1 MTQSILPTP
10 TQVEMLPLVPDGGA
24 ITIQIRK
31 LYKHYGKTSA
41 IRGMDLTIRRG
52 ELFGFIGPDGA
63 GKTSTF
69 NILGGVM
76 EATAGDARILN
87 LPARAARNHIGYLT
101 QQFSLYPD
109 LSVEENITYSAGL
122 RLVPESQLAMRRD
135 KYLTLMQLDRF
146 QERLAGKLSGGMR
159 QKLALCCALISEP
172 QVLLLD
178 EPTTGVDTIARR
190 EFWDI
195 LASLKEQGITIVVAT
210 PDLDEAER
218 CDRVAL
224 IYDGQIQQVD
234 TPTALKANLG
244 LQRLVIRTPEL
255 AKTEQA
261 LFPLVKTGEI
271 TEVSTL
277 GDRIEAL
284 VKDPQQGEQRIRDRL
299 TDSDTRPPSSSSE
312 QAFSIQVEGPTLEN
326 VFTTLLRRK
335 GAVPQSIPFP
345 RSNLQKQPLN
355 VKKREQSQTLP
366 PQEQRADIAISAHNL
381 DRTFGSFRAV
391 TDLNLEIR
399 YGEVYGLLGA
409 NGAGKTTTIKMLCG
423 LLPIS
428 AGEVAIAGETGNL
441 RSPAIRQRIGYMS
454 QKFTLYND
462 LTILENL
469 KFYSGIYGIPPRQQ
483 QEKIRWVLAT
493 CGLEGQEHL
502 LTGQLPGGWKQR
514 VAFGASVMHEPEI
527 LFLDEPTSGV
537 DVLARQQFWQL
548 INDFARQ
555 GTAILVTTHYMNE
568 AEQCNRM
575 CFMVAGRKVAEGSAS
590 EIKSAQPGQLFE
602 WQVGQLQASYDRLRQ
617 HLEPWRVSIFGD
629 RLHVVLEHPDRE
641 LAQVRQLLAEVQSS
655 HKQTA
660 TLSSFDPQPI
670 PFSLEDA
677 FIGEVQRAGGAPL

>member
-1 MTQSILPTP
+1 MTQSL
-10 TQVEMLPLVPDGGA
+10 LHPLRQAEKVSSDLDLGE
-24 ITIQIRK
+24 ITIQIRR

-41 IRGMDLTIRRG
+41 IRGIDLDIGYG
-52 ELFGFIGPDGA
+52 ELFGLIGPDGA
-63 GKTSTF
+63 GKTSAF

-76 EATAGDARILN
+76 EATAGEVRILN
-87 LPARAARNHIGYLT
+87 LPARDARNHIGYLT

-122 RLVPESQLAMRRD
+122 RLVPENQLAMRRD

-146 QERLAGKLSGGMR
+146 QDRLAGKLSGGMR
-159 QKLALCCALISEP
+159 QKLALCCALIAEP

-195 LASLKEQGITIVVAT
+195 LASLTAQGITVVVAT

-224 IYDGQIQQVD
+224 IYEGQIQQVN
-234 TPTALKANLG
+234 TPTSLKANLG
-244 LQRLVIRTPEL
+244 LQRLVIRTPD
-255 AKTEQA
+255 
-261 LFPLVKTGEI
+261 LVKTEEALLLLVKAGEI
-271 TEVSTL
+271 ADISTL
-277 GDRIEAL
+277 GDRIEVL
-284 VKDPQQGEQRIRDRL
+284 VKNAQEGKRLIQDLLTSSASIR
-299 TDSDTRPPSSSSE
+299 
-312 QAFSIQVEGPTLEN
+312 AEGPTLEN

-335 GAVPQSIPFP
+335 GAVPKSIPFP
-345 RSNLQKQPLN
+345 RSNLQKQFLNIKEREPL
-355 VKKREQSQTLP
+355 QTLP
-366 PQEQRADIAISAHNL
+366 VQKQSSKEERSKRESSKIAISARNL
-381 DRTFGSFRAV
+381 SRMFGSFRAV
-391 TDLNLEIR
+391 ADLNLEIR

-409 NGAGKTTTIKMLCG
+409 NGAGKTTAIKMLCG

-428 AGEVAIAGETGNL
+428 SGEVAIAGETNNL
-441 RSPAIRQRIGYMS
+441 RRPAIRQRIGYMS
-454 QKFTLYND
+454 QKFTLYDD

-469 KFYSGIYGIPPRQQ
+469 KFYSGVYGIPPRQQ
-483 QEKIRWVLAT
+483 EEKIRWVLAI
-493 CGLEGQEHL
+493 CGLEGRAHL
-502 LTGQLPGGWKQR
+502 LTRQLPGGWKQR
-514 VAFGASVMHEPEI
+514 VAFGASVMHEPDI

-548 INDFARQ
+548 INSFARN

-575 CFMVAGRKVAEGSAS
+575 CFMVAGRKVTEGSADA
-590 EIKSAQPGQLFE
+590 IKSAQPGQLFE
-602 WQVGQLQASYDRLRQ
+602 WRVENLQASYDCLRQ

-641 LAQVRQLLAEVQSS
+641 LPQVRQLLAAVQSS
-655 HKQTA
+655 QTQSKKP
-660 TLSSFDPQPI
+660 SSFDPQPI

>member
-1 MTQSILPTP
+1 MPQILAHASFPEKADRTLSTP
-10 TQVEMLPLVPDGGA
+10 VQEIA
-24 ITIQIRK
+24 TIAIRK
-31 LYKHYGKTSA
+31 LYKHYGTTSA
-41 IRGMDLTIRRG
+41 LRGIDLEVQQG
-52 ELFGFIGPDGA
+52 ELFGLIGPDGA
-63 GKTSTF
+63 GKTTAF

-76 EATAGDARILN
+76 EATAGNALILG
-87 LPARAARNHIGYLT
+87 LPARDARNYIGYLT

-109 LSVEENITYSAGL
+109 LSVEENINYSAGL
-122 RLVPESQLAMRRD
+122 RLVPEDQIEARRT

-146 QERLAGKLSGGMR
+146 RDRLAGRLSGGMR

-172 QVLLLD
+172 RVLLLD

-195 LASLKEQGITIVVAT
+195 LASLTAQDITIVVAT

-224 IYDGQIQQVD
+224 MYDGQIQQIG
-234 TPTALKANLG
+234 TPAQLKADLG
-244 LQRLVIRTPEL
+244 LQRLVIRTSAL
-255 AKTEQA
+255 FKTEQA
-261 LFPLVKTGEI
+261 LLTLVQTGELAD
-271 TEVSTL
+271 VSTL
-277 GDRIEAL
+277 GDRIEVLTPDAQL
-284 VKDPQQGEQRIRDRL
+284 GKKQVRDRL
-299 TDSDTRPPSSSSE
+299 A
-312 QAFSIQVEGPTLEN
+312 QADLDCDRIQPEVATLEN
-326 VFTTLLRRK
+326 VFTTLLRRQ
-335 GAVPQSIPFP
+335 GSVPQSLPFP
-345 RSNLQKQPLN
+345 RS
-355 VKKREQSQTLP
+355 P
-366 PQEQRADIAISAHNL
+366 PESAITPASTIAIAARDLNRH
-381 DRTFGSFRAV
+381 FGNFHAV
-391 TDLNLEIR
+391 VDLNLDIH

-428 AGEVAIAGETGNL
+428 SGTMAIAGETGDL
-441 RSPAIRQRIGYMS
+441 RSPALRQRMGYMS
-454 QKFTLYND
+454 QKFTLYDD

-469 KFYSGIYGIPPRQQ
+469 QFYSGVYGIPPRQQ
-483 QEKIRWVLAT
+483 REKIRWVLAI

-502 LTGQLPGGWKQR
+502 LTRQLPGGWKQR

-548 INDFARQ
+548 INDFARN

-590 EIKSAQPGQLFE
+590 EIKAAQPGQLFE
-602 WQVGQLQASYDRLRQ
+602 LRVAQLQASYDRLRQ
-617 HLEPWRVSIFGD
+617 HWEPWRVSIFGD
-629 RLHVVLEHPDRE
+629 RLHIVLDHSNQE
-641 LAQVRQLLAEVQSS
+641 LPQVESLLQSANLPLLDTQS
-655 HKQTA
+655 
-660 TLSSFDPQPI
+660 L

-677 FIGEVQRAGGAPL
+677 FIGEVQRAGGAPP

>member
-1 MTQSILPTP
+1 MTQSLQNPVDRDRNIPSTSAP
-10 TQVEMLPLVPDGGA
+10 NNSTIA
-24 ITIQIRK
+24 IKK
-31 LYKHYGKTSA
+31 LYKYYGKTIA
-41 IRGMDLTIRRG
+41 LKGIDLDVNRG
-52 ELFGFIGPDGA
+52 ELFGLIGPDGA
-63 GKTSTF
+63 GKTTVF

-76 EATAGDARILN
+76 EATAGEAQILK
-87 LPARAARNHIGYLT
+87 LPARDARNYTGYLT

-109 LSVEENITYSAGL
+109 LSVEENINYSAGL
-122 RLVPESQLAMRRD
+122 RLVPENQLEMRRS
-135 KYLTLMQLDRF
+135 KYLKLMQLDKF
-146 QERLAGKLSGGMR
+146 CDRLAGRLSGGMK
-159 QKLALCCALISEP
+159 QKLALCCALIAEP

-195 LASLKEQGITIVVAT
+195 LAGLTAQEITVVVAT

-224 IYDGQIQQVD
+224 IYDGQIQQIG
-234 TPTALKANLG
+234 TPAALKAALG

-255 AKTEQA
+255 VKTEQA
-261 LFPLVKTGEI
+261 LLPLVNQAQIADVATY
-271 TEVSTL
+271 
-277 GDRIEAL
+277 GDRIEVL
-284 VKDPQQGEQRIRDRL
+284 VKDVTQGEILVRDRL
-299 TDSDTRPPSSSSE
+299 THESKTSDDKIDIQSE
-312 QAFSIQVEGPTLEN
+312 KPTLEN
-326 VFTTLLRRK
+326 VFTTLLRKK
-335 GAVPQSIPFP
+335 GGVPEFVPFP
-345 RSNLQKQPLN
+345 RSQTVASKPNRKQEITQNP
-355 VKKREQSQTLP
+355 
-366 PQEQRADIAISAHNL
+366 AIAICASNLNRIFGAFHAVVNLNL
-381 DRTFGSFRAV
+381 D
-391 TDLNLEIR
+391 LH

-428 AGEVAIAGETGNL
+428 SGKISIAGETGNL
-441 RSPAIRQRIGYMS
+441 RSAQLRQKIGYMS

-469 KFYSGIYGIPPRQQ
+469 QFYSGVYGIPPKQR
-483 QEKIRWVLAT
+483 QEKIRWVLSI
-493 CGLEGQEHL
+493 CGLEKQEHL
-502 LTGQLPGGWKQR
+502 LTKQLPGGWKQR

-537 DVLARQQFWQL
+537 DVLARKQFWQL
-548 INDFARQ
+548 INDFARN

-602 WQVGQLQASYDRLRQ
+602 LRVGKLQESYDRLRE

-629 RLHVVLEHPDRE
+629 RLHIVLD
-641 LAQVRQLLAEVQSS
+641 
-655 HKQTA
+655 
-660 TLSSFDPQPI
+660 DPQQELPQVEALLKQANLPLIETEPI
-670 PFSLEDA
+670 AFSLEDA
-677 FIGEVQRAGGAPL
+677 FIGEVQRAGGAPP

>member
-1 MTQSILPTP
+1 MTQSVLPTV
-10 TQVEMLPLVPDGGA
+10 TQAEMLPVALDQGD

-41 IRGMDLTIRRG
+41 IRGINLTIRRG

-76 EATAGDARILN
+76 EATSGEARILN

-101 QQFSLYPD
+101 QQFPLYPD

-146 QERLAGKLSGGMR
+146 QDRLAGKLSGGMR

-195 LASLKEQGITIVVAT
+195 LASLTEQGITVVVAT

-234 TPTALKANLG
+234 TPTALKADLG

-255 AKTEQA
+255 VETEQA
-261 LFPLVKTGEI
+261 LLPLVKAGAI
-271 TEVSTL
+271 ADVSTL
-277 GDRIEAL
+277 GDRIEVL
-284 VKDPQQGEQRIRDRL
+284 VKDAPQGERRIRDRL
-299 TDSDTRPPSSSSE
+299 NHSDSRTTESSSAS
-312 QAFSIQVEGPTLEN
+312 AFSIQVEGPTLEN

-335 GAVPQSIPFP
+335 GAVPQSMPFP
-345 RSNLQKQPLN
+345 RSNLQKRPLTVN
-355 VKKREQSQTLP
+355 ERDQLQTLP
-366 PQEQRADIAISAHNL
+366 PQKQRADVAISAHNL

-391 TDLNLEIR
+391 ADLNLEIR

-428 AGEVAIAGETGNL
+428 SGEIAIAGETGNL

-454 QKFTLYND
+454 QKFTLYDD
-462 LTILENL
+462 LSILENL
-469 KFYSGIYGIPPRQQ
+469 KFYSGVYGIPPRQQ
-483 QEKIRWVLAT
+483 REKIRWVLAT

-590 EIKSAQPGQLFE
+590 AIKSAQPGQLFE
-602 WQVGQLQASYDRLRQ
+602 WRVGQLQASYDRLRQ
-617 HLEPWRVSIFGD
+617 QLEPWRVSIFGD
-629 RLHVVLEHPDRE
+629 RLHVVLEHPNQE
-641 LAQVRQLLAEVQSS
+641 LAQVQQLLAAVHSS
-655 HKQTA
+655 PMPSK
-660 TLSSFDPQPI
+660 TLPTFDQQPI